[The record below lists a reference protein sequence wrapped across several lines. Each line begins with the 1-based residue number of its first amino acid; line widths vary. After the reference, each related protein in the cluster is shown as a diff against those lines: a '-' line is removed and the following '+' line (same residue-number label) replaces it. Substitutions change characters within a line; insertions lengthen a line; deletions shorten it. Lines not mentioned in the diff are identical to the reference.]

1 MVYQVFVGFL
11 FCFQL
16 SIISD
21 FLRGIWGSDW
31 GIDFSLELILKKNN
45 GQVYINLHI
54 LLSGAITYHFYI
66 LTTPT
71 SIDTILL
78 YYQHVIWKE
87 EIKMYAL
94 EQIKEYLKPAGWM
107 IATNLKKEIKL
118 VAEQVTDDEIVEG
131 AAVFTRGLTGF
142 KQYLGVITSKRILTT
157 DKQKNF
163 IAFDLDGINKF
174 TINKKLTT
182 FEVNFDYKDEA
193 VQINIIDDDIGKML
207 LDNLKEKLRVFSTE
221 SNDSDQ
227 RKIVRVMKAIKMNI
241 EILNGQEQL
250 KQNGSNYKLAQT
262 KPGTLEIS
270 ADYNEG
276 ETFKIVKWERVENV
290 QKSASSIV
298 GWTVIGSKFG
308 NAGAIAGAMGANIG
322 KDKSVATLFLKRE
335 NGEKVPLVIKCD
347 KKDLEKL
354 SLLIVAEEEE
364 TTQAAP
370 PSTTS
375 SIPTDELIKLKELMD
390 AGILTQ
396 EEFDAKKKQLLG
408 I

>member
-1 MVYQVFVGFL
+1 MLPFL
-11 FCFQL
+11 L
-16 SIISD
+16 
-21 FLRGIWGSDW
+21 
-31 GIDFSLELILKKNN
+31 
-45 GQVYINLHI
+45 
-54 LLSGAITYHFYI
+54 
-66 LTTPT
+66 
-71 SIDTILL
+71 
-78 YYQHVIWKE
+78 
-87 EIKMYAL
+87 
-94 EQIKEYLKPAGWM
+94 
-107 IATNLKKEIKL
+107 
-118 VAEQVTDDEIVEG
+118 
-131 AAVFTRGLTGF
+131 GLTGF
-142 KQYLGVITSKRILTT
+142 EQYLGVITSKRILTT

-207 LDNLKEKLRVFSTE
+207 LDNLKEKLGVFPTE

-262 KPGTLEIS
+262 KPGTVEIS

-335 NGEKVPLVIKCD
+335 NGEKVPVVIKCD

-364 TTQAAP
+364 TTRAAVTP
-370 PSTTS
+370 PSPTTS

>member
-1 MVYQVFVGFL
+1 
-11 FCFQL
+11 
-16 SIISD
+16 
-21 FLRGIWGSDW
+21 
-31 GIDFSLELILKKNN
+31 
-45 GQVYINLHI
+45 
-54 LLSGAITYHFYI
+54 
-66 LTTPT
+66 
-71 SIDTILL
+71 
-78 YYQHVIWKE
+78 
-87 EIKMYAL
+87 MYAL

-118 VAEQVTDDEIVEG
+118 VAEQVTEDEIIEG
-131 AAVFTRGLTGF
+131 AAVFTRGLSGF
-142 KQYLGVITSKRILTT
+142 KQYLGVITTKRILTT

-163 IAFDLDGINKF
+163 IAYNLDGIHKF
-174 TINKKLTT
+174 TVNKKLTT
-182 FEVNFDYKDEA
+182 FEVNFDYNNEV
-193 VQINIIDDDIGKML
+193 VQINIIDDGIGKL
-207 LDNLKEKLRVFSTE
+207 VLDTLKERLEISPVD
-221 SNDSDQ
+221 SNDTDQ

-241 EILNGQEQL
+241 EILNGKEQL
-250 KQNGSNYKLAQT
+250 NQNGSGYKLAQN
-262 KPGTLEIS
+262 KPGTVEIS
-270 ADYNEG
+270 VDYHDA
-276 ETFKIVKWERVENV
+276 ETFKLVKWERVENV
-290 QKSASSIV
+290 QKSVSSIV

-308 NAGAIAGAMGANIG
+308 NAGAIAGAMGANVG

-364 TTQAAP
+364 TTHETVTTP
-370 PSTTS
+370 PTTS

>member
-1 MVYQVFVGFL
+1 
-11 FCFQL
+11 
-16 SIISD
+16 
-21 FLRGIWGSDW
+21 
-31 GIDFSLELILKKNN
+31 
-45 GQVYINLHI
+45 
-54 LLSGAITYHFYI
+54 
-66 LTTPT
+66 
-71 SIDTILL
+71 
-78 YYQHVIWKE
+78 
-87 EIKMYAL
+87 MYAL

-118 VAEQVTDDEIVEG
+118 VAEQVMDDEIVEG

-182 FEVNFDYKDEA
+182 FEVNFDYKDEV

-207 LDNLKEKLRVFSTE
+207 LDNLKEKLGIFPTE
-221 SNDSDQ
+221 SNDTEQ

-250 KQNGSNYKLAQT
+250 KQNGSSYKLAQT
-262 KPGTLEIS
+262 KPGTVEIS
-270 ADYNEG
+270 IDHHDAEI
-276 ETFKIVKWERVENV
+276 FKLVKWERVENV

-354 SLLIVAEEEE
+354 SLLILAEEEK
-364 TTQAAP
+364 TTQAAVTP
-370 PSTTS
+370 PPTTS

-396 EEFDAKKKQLLG
+396 EEFDTKKKQLLG

>member
-1 MVYQVFVGFL
+1 MQLQPIYQSIYYVPIILSSYLSVFIFIWAPRGH
-11 FCFQL
+11 QL
-16 SIISD
+16 KS
-21 FLRGIWGSDW
+21 
-31 GIDFSLELILKKNN
+31 
-45 GQVYINLHI
+45 
-54 LLSGAITYHFYI
+54 I

-78 YYQHVIWKE
+78 YCQQAIRKE
-87 EIKMYAL
+87 EMYL
-94 EQIKEYLKPAGWM
+94 NIQEQIRDLLKPAGKQV
-107 IATNLKKEIKL
+107 ISFVEEDIDILSTHIEDDEQIISATTGSKKLTYFLFLLTTKRLLTLEKDKKGKTFVSYDVNAISNLVVNRKIFAVEVDFTYLKNEIKL
-118 VAEQVTDDEIVEG
+118 
-131 AAVFTRGLTGF
+131 
-142 KQYLGVITSKRILTT
+142 
-157 DKQKNF
+157 
-163 IAFDLDGINKF
+163 
-174 TINKKLTT
+174 KLTNDNAT
-182 FEVNFDYKDEA
+182 KPFANELE
-193 VQINIIDDDIGKML
+193 NIFGIPEKTIPKK
-207 LDNLKEKLRVFSTE
+207 KEKE
-221 SNDSDQ
+221 P
-227 RKIVRVMKAIKMNI
+227 KAIKLNMN
-241 EILNGQEQL
+241 ILNGKEQL
-250 KQNGSNYKLAQT
+250 KDRGFSYVLRQT
-262 KPGTLEIS
+262 KHGYVDILIDNKEP
-270 ADYNEG
+270 
-276 ETFKIVKWERVENV
+276 ETFKLVRWERVENI
-290 QKSASSIV
+290 QKSALDIA

-335 NGEKVPLVIKCD
+335 NGEKIPLVIKCD